1 MQLAGSGSRRIA
13 YVLLAALAAGTLP
26 AFAQSPGTVKIGKET
41 KKTVGV
47 LTELQA
53 GDVACHL
60 TLKDDR
66 GTEFSEL
73 GDFSICEK
81 TSLLGKR
88 VTLSYSP
95 GHVMADECQGNPD
108 CTKTRR
114 VALVTAMAALG
125 VTSADQASAQLTKVR
140 WFGHAA
146 FSITTPK
153 GKVLLIDPWL
163 KNPSNPEAKD
173 GKDPL
178 ASVPKVDYI
187 LLTHGHRDHLGD
199 AVEIAKKTGA
209 ILITNPELAGNLVK
223 LVDFPAK
230 QASTDAIM
238 GIGGE
243 IRIADGEV
251 TVAMTPAVHSSS
263 VFNPKAGAT
272 EPERAYGGNPAGFI
286 LMIKDGPTLYHSGD
300 TAFFKDMETLG
311 EEYTVDLAL
320 LNIGGHFGMEPRM
333 AAKAAKSVRAK
344 LAVPQHYDNAENATA
359 FAAALK
365 ELQVPFYEM
374 KPGETILFRG
384 KLMLRE

>member
-1 MQLAGSGSRRIA
+1 MKAHRFVLAFL
-13 YVLLAALAAGTLP
+13 VL
-26 AFAQSPGTVKIGKET
+26 VVI
-41 KKTVGV
+41 
-47 LTELQA
+47 
-53 GDVACHL
+53 
-60 TLKDDR
+60 
-66 GTEFSEL
+66 
-73 GDFSICEK
+73 
-81 TSLLGKR
+81 
-88 VTLSYSP
+88 
-95 GHVMADECQGNPD
+95 
-108 CTKTRR
+108 
-114 VALVTAMAALG
+114 
-125 VTSADQASAQLTKVR
+125 SADQASAQLTKIR

-153 GKVLLIDPWL
+153 GRVLLIDPWL
-163 KNPSNPEAKD
+163 KNPSNPEAKE

-199 AVEIAKKTGA
+199 AVEIARKTGA

-263 VFNPKAGAT
+263 VFNPKAGPT
-272 EPERAYGGNPAGFI
+272 EAERAYGGNPAGFV
-286 LMIKDGPTLYHSGD
+286 LMIKDGPTIYHSGD
-300 TAFFKDMETLG
+300 TAYFKDMETLG

-344 LAVPQHYDNAENATA
+344 LAVPHHYDIAENATA

-365 ELQVPFYEM
+365 QLQVPFYEM

-384 KLMLRE
+384 KLMVRE